1 MVRIILRGIE
11 FSATQALNETRSPS
25 RLVIAL
31 IFGDETWLNL
41 LIEIFHDD
49 GRQHLDHLLHGLSID
64 LGLTARTEN

>member
-1 MVRIILRGIE
+1 MRGVE

-31 IFGDETWLNL
+31 IFGDETWSNL

-49 GRQHLDHLLHGLSID
+49 GRQHLDHLLHGLPID
-64 LGLTARTEN
+64 LGLTARTEH